1 MAEQPTAMQMQQM
14 QRQPRGLMG
23 FLRDPRVRQTLASMD
38 RSGMFQGVAEQ
49 ATRDVARQQ
58 ELETSNRTAQWLRT
72 QPGGEPYAQAIESGM
87 NASSV
92 YSQYLSAQKPT
103 KGQYGLTP
111 HFIKD
116 KDGNIKT
123 LQFSSTGE
131 QLVSDLPEGFKLAKG
146 VDKIDAGTHFE
157 LRDAI
162 SGELLGTVDKNV
174 GEVAAEKQQGK
185 MSVEALQE
193 LPKTIAR
200 SNAAVALIDEI
211 INSGAIPNILGDVQ
225 GRVQPSTVGARAIIG
240 QDGINLLQKISR
252 LQGSVFLEA
261 FQRLKGGG
269 QITEIEGAKAEASM
283 IDLNNRFVQPS
294 AYIAELRNLKSVIL
308 EGQRLAQEKAV
319 VDSRFT
325 GAFNGRPSS
334 LVTDGGASEVSTEQS
349 SVQENSQDG
358 DWTVRESGAKIRVK
372 KE

>member
-38 RSGMFQGVAEQ
+38 RSGLFQGVAAQ
-49 ATRDVARQQ
+49 AGRDIERQEERQ
-58 ELETSNRTAQWLRT
+58 TANRTAQWLRT
-72 QPGGEPYAQAIESGM
+72 QPGGEPYAQAIESGLD
-87 NASSV
+87 ASSV
-92 YSQYLSAQKPT
+92 YAQYLSAQRPT

-116 KDGNIKT
+116 KDGNVKT
-123 LQFSSTGE
+123 VQFSSTGE
-131 QLVSDLPEGFKLAKG
+131 QLVSDLPEGFTLAKG
-146 VDKIDAGTHFE
+146 VEKIDAGTHFE
-157 LRDAI
+157 IIDKITNEVVA
-162 SGELLGTVDKNV
+162 TVDKNV
-174 GEVAAEKQQGK
+174 GEVAAEKK
-185 MSVEALQE
+185 LAEMSVEAQQE
-193 LPKTIAR
+193 LPATMAR
-200 SNAAVALIDEI
+200 ANDAVALIDEI
-211 INSGAIPNILGDVQ
+211 INSGAIPNILGDIQ
-225 GRVQPSTVGARAIIG
+225 GRVLPSTPGARAVIG

-283 IDLNNRFVQPS
+283 IDLNNRFVEPS
-294 AYIAELRNLKSVIL
+294 AYIQELRNLKDVIIK
-308 EGQRLAQEKAV
+308 GQKLAEQKAV
-319 VDSRFT
+319 AANRFT
-325 GAFNGRPSS
+325 GAFNGRPPTTI
-334 LVTDGGASEVSTEQS
+334 LNATVSQDAANQS
-349 SVQENSQDG
+349 SSQPENNNG

>member
-58 ELETSNRTAQWLRT
+58 EMETSNRTAQWLRT

-92 YSQYLSAQKPT
+92 YSQYLSAQRPT

-116 KDGNIKT
+116 KDGNVKT
-123 LQFSSTGE
+123 VQFSSTGE
-131 QLVSDLPEGFKLAKG
+131 QLVSDLPEGFTLAKG
-146 VDKIDAGTHFE
+146 VEKIDAGTHFE
-157 LRDAI
+157 IIDKITNEVVA
-162 SGELLGTVDKNV
+162 TVDKNV
-174 GEVAAEKQQGK
+174 GEVAAEKK
-185 MSVEALQE
+185 LAEMSIEAQQE
-193 LPKTIAR
+193 LPATMAR
-200 SNAAVALIDEI
+200 ANSTVALIDEI
-211 INSGAIPNILGDVQ
+211 INSGAIPNILGDIQ
-225 GRVQPSTVGARAIIG
+225 GRVLPSTPGARAVIG

-283 IDLNNRFVQPS
+283 INLNNRFVDPS
-294 AYIAELRNLKSVIL
+294 AYIGELKTLKNVVL
-308 EGQRLAQEKAV
+308 EGQRLAKEKAV
-319 VDSRFT
+319 VSNRFT
-325 GAFNGRPSS
+325 GAFNGRPSTTI
-334 LVTDGGASEVSTEQS
+334 LDATV
-349 SVQENSQDG
+349 SQDAANQTSSQPENNNG